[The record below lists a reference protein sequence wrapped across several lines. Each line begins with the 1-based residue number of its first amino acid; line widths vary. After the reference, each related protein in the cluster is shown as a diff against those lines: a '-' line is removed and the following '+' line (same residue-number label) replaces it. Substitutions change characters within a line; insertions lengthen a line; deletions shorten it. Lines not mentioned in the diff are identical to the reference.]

1 MAIDGN
7 HSKKAMTG
15 ARFVP
20 AKLPPGRCAGLQE
33 EGWAASP
40 HTDFSAADLC
50 AGANT
55 EFGRGAPGPAPTALS
70 PQHPEPLDGF
80 PPPPLPLPPTPQPRG
95 AGGGGGRLSP
105 CPFKSLPSEAPQEDP
120 GRGGSSTLS
129 FRRGAWSQVPG
140 LRLPLV
146 GPGTSDSPT
155 LSLPPR
161 GSPLPWPCAPG
172 SAPGAQSQP
181 GGSRRPPS
189 PPACCAR
196 CGFPRSAWPA
206 GWRPPVAASCP
217 PSGDP

>member
-70 PQHPEPLDGF
+70 PQHPAPLDGF
-80 PPPPLPLPPTPQPRG
+80 PPP
-95 AGGGGGRLSP
+95 S
-105 CPFKSLPSEAPQEDP
+105 
-120 GRGGSSTLS
+120 
-129 FRRGAWSQVPG
+129 
-140 LRLPLV
+140 LRLP
-146 GPGTSDSPT
+146 
-155 LSLPPR
+155 
-161 GSPLPWPCAPG
+161 
-172 SAPGAQSQP
+172 
-181 GGSRRPPS
+181 PS
-189 PPACCAR
+189 PSHEGQEAAVAGSLRALLKASQARPHRRIPAEEGAAR
-196 CGFPRSAWPA
+196 
-206 GWRPPVAASCP
+206 
-217 PSGDP
+217 